1 MWALK
6 NLRYTGYDRYH
17 QTNMM
22 TSAVGS
28 GNLDIVKFLIN
39 NGYMKHLPKQK

>member
-1 MWALK
+1 
-6 NLRYTGYDRYH
+6 
-17 QTNMM
+17 MM

-39 NGYMKHLPKQK
+39 NGYMKHLPKTKL